1 MSTHAAGTFEIESWD
16 EKPYEMR
23 EGTLLTRTRLTKT
36 FSGDVEGESTA
47 ELLMAY
53 GSEEGSAAYVGLER
67 VTGRV
72 HSRFGSFVLWHN
84 AAMEHGEGRLAWMWW
99 PNPAQASCAACA
111 ARRGSAWSPEAD
123 TLLRSTT
130 TSSNE
135 STLTEAFVGHRRTT
149 AL

>member
-72 HSRFGSFVLWHN
+72 HGRFGSFVLWHN
-84 AAMEHGEGRLAWMWW
+84 AAMERGKGKFSLDVVAEPGTGELRGLRGE
-99 PNPAQASCAACA
+99 
-111 ARRGSAWSPEAD
+111 ARICVEPGGGHSF
-123 TLLRSTT
+123 TLDYDL
-130 TSSNE
+130 E
-135 STLTEAFVGHRRTT
+135 
-149 AL
+149 

>member
-1 MSTHAAGTFEIESWD
+1 
-16 EKPYEMR
+16 
-23 EGTLLTRTRLTKT
+23 
-36 FSGDVEGESTA
+36 
-47 ELLMAY
+47 
-53 GSEEGSAAYVGLER
+53 VGLER

-72 HSRFGSFVLWHN
+72 HGRFGSFVLWHN
-84 AAMEHGEGRLAWMWW
+84 AA
-99 PNPAQASCAACA
+99 AQASCAACA